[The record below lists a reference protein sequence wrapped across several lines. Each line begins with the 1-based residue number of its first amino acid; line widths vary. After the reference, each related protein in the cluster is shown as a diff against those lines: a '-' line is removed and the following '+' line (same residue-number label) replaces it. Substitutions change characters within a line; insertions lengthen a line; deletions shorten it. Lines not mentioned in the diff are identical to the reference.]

1 MQPPQQQ
8 PMGPQPYY
16 GYQPPM
22 QPGMGMAGI
31 TGMLGKRMLFFVIG
45 LGFLLAWIALVVAAT
60 VTLDSGGMKAVTVL
74 FLLGCMFGFG
84 GSLLGALGSPK
95 TDADQNRGLLGLAG
109 FWLVFMIFGFA
120 MVGMIAALTS
130 LLRFLP

>member
-31 TGMLGKRMLFFVIG
+31 PMMLEKRMIFFAIG
-45 LGFLLAWIALVVAAT
+45 LGFLLSWVALVVAAT
-60 VTLDSGGMKAVTVL
+60 VGLDGGGLKAVTVL

-95 TDADQNRGLLGLAG
+95 TDGNQNRGLLGLAG
-109 FWLVFMIFGFA
+109 FWLVFTV
-120 MVGMIAALTS
+120 VGPFIVYLIGTLGALV
-130 LLRFLP
+130 RFLP